1 MSKAVPAAAAVPTT
15 AAPAALVTSCAFFL
29 QMALIGGG
37 GRRLHPSAKPNRQ
50 RIKKIAWS
58 LDVMVVSFD
67 GWYIWYH
74 AIIDHEPTFC
84 HVA

>member
-1 MSKAVPAAAAVPTT
+1 
-15 AAPAALVTSCAFFL
+15 
-29 QMALIGGG
+29 
-37 GRRLHPSAKPNRQ
+37 
-50 RIKKIAWS
+50 

-84 HVA
+84 HVG